1 MLTIDNISIRFGNE
15 RVLEHFSCEVRRGE
29 FVCIK
34 GISGCGKS
42 SLLKAIIGIVPIKK
56 GKIEFNGKGMNEK
69 TCTNVREQTMYLP
82 QELSFPCETINE
94 FVTQIFKVDKTKNVQ
109 KCKDN
114 LYENLSLL
122 GLESELLDKRLAE
135 LSGGQRQRVTLAAL
149 ALLDKE
155 LWLLDEP
162 TAALDER
169 SRDLVVDFLLTQQRK
184 GRTIIAVSHDAAFA
198 THCSK
203 IIELG

>member
-56 GKIEFNGKGMNEK
+56 GKIEINGKRMNEK
-69 TCTNVREQTMYLP
+69 TCTNVRKQTMYLP

-94 FVTQIFKVDKTKNVQ
+94 FVTQIFKVDKTINVQ